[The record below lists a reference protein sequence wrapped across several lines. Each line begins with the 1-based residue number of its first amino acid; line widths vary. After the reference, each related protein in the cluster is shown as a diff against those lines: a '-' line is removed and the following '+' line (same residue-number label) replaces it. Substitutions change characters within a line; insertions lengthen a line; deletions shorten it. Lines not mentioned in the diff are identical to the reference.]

1 MTRVQDLPS
10 ALSLPGPVPGPPGL
24 ARRNSVNRLIAVGGG
39 KGGIGKTLVSVNLAI
54 ALAQRG
60 QRVVLIDADLGGAN
74 AHTCLGLPQP
84 STTLSDFVSRKV
96 TRLDDVRVASGIPNL
111 SLIGGASDAL
121 DAANLKYQQ
130 KQKLLRNL
138 QSLDADTVIL
148 DLGAGT
154 SFNVLDF
161 FIVAHHGVLVLL
173 PEPTSIENAYRFIKG
188 AFFRRMQ
195 ELQDALGVDDLLE
208 AAMSTPEGAVRT
220 PLEFVTRAREVN
232 PEAGARLERELES
245 FRVRLVVNQ
254 SRGPADEE
262 VGHAVVSAWRR
273 FFGLQLDFLG
283 AVSYDDDAWR
293 AVRRRRPLLVERPDS
308 AAASGLRRIADNL
321 LALEHNLRTP

>member
-1 MTRVQDLPS
+1 M
-10 ALSLPGPVPGPPGL
+10 LSSPNPVASPPGL
-24 ARRNSVNRLIAVGGG
+24 TRRAAAHRLIAVGGG
-39 KGGIGKTLVSVNLAI
+39 KGGIGKTLVSVNLGI
-54 ALAQRG
+54 ALAQKG

-74 AHTCLGLPQP
+74 AHTCLGIPQP
-84 STTLSDFVSRKV
+84 TTTLSDFVARKV
-96 TRLDDVRVASGIPNL
+96 TRLDDLRVASGVPNL

-138 QSLDADTVIL
+138 HGLDADTVIL

-161 FIVAHHGVLVLL
+161 FLVAQHGVLVLL

-195 ELQDALGVDDLLE
+195 ELEQALGVDDLLE
-208 AAMSTPEGAVRT
+208 MAMSTREGAVRT
-220 PLEFVTRAREVN
+220 PLEFVNRAREVN
-232 PEAGARLERELES
+232 PEAGARLQRELES

-254 SRGPADEE
+254 SRGPGDEE

-283 AVSYDDDAWR
+283 AVAYDDDAWR
-293 AVRRRRPLLVERPDS
+293 AIRKRRPLLVERPDC
-308 AAASGLRRIADNL
+308 AAASALRRVADNL
-321 LALEHNLRTP
+321 LALEPNPRTS